1 MIQQPDND
9 EATDKAII
17 RNEKEKTERPY
28 RTTSLNGTTVKP
40 KWIFEI
46 FHDQFEI
53 NGSEKFNSN
62 SDVIMSHVRILILK
76 EFNNFF
82 RVFLLSSVKSLFQID
97 FSLLI
102 RPTRDHALDNDRD
115 FCFVESI

>member
-17 RNEKEKTERPY
+17 QNEKEKTERPY

-46 FHDQFEI
+46 FHDETVNGIHQIEI
-53 NGSEKFNSN
+53 NGSEKFIGTRKGK
-62 SDVIMSHVRILILK
+62 VERIELMDGEEIEKLT
-76 EFNNFF
+76 
-82 RVFLLSSVKSLFQID
+82 
-97 FSLLI
+97 FSGL
-102 RPTRDHALDNDRD
+102 N
-115 FCFVESI
+115 

>member
-28 RTTSLNGTTVKP
+28 RTTSLNGTNVKP

-46 FHDQFEI
+46 FHDETVNGIHQIEI
-53 NGSEKFNSN
+53 NGSEKFIGTRKGKTERIELMDGV
-62 SDVIMSHVRILILK
+62 DVQKLT
-76 EFNNFF
+76 
-82 RVFLLSSVKSLFQID
+82 
-97 FSLLI
+97 FSGL
-102 RPTRDHALDNDRD
+102 N
-115 FCFVESI
+115 

>member
-17 RNEKEKTERPY
+17 QNKKEKTERPY

-46 FHDQFEI
+46 FHGETVYGIRQIYLNE
-53 NGSEKFNSN
+53 SENRSKFIGTPKGT
-62 SDVIMSHVRILILK
+62 VVRIELMDCEKVEKLT
-76 EFNNFF
+76 
-82 RVFLLSSVKSLFQID
+82 
-97 FSLLI
+97 FSGL
-102 RPTRDHALDNDRD
+102 N
-115 FCFVESI
+115 